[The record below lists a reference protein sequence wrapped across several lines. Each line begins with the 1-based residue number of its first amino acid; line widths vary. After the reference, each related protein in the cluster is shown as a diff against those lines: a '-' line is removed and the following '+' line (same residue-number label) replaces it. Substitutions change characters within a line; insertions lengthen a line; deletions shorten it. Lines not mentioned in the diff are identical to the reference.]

1 MAVQNQD
8 QKFFEIIKPGTN
20 YEFIGRHEVLDRSVH
35 RADGDHGRHAS
46 LNAYVIKSRGHLLNW
61 GVDFRGGSEIL
72 IEFSRPVD
80 AGDDAQD
87 AGGERLPRRRR
98 RQVRG
103 PDRAEEVELPGARG
117 RRVGRVRA
125 AGQAD
130 PRVAGQGRRRARSK
144 RFEWSEGGDK
154 IYLRY
159 DRPVEPSVLGN
170 SLKAIGV
177 NTTQVQGFGRAD
189 DNTYEVTLV
198 GLDSE
203 IRRGTS
209 TRKLGAGAVSAIPK
223 VESVGAKA
231 GKQLKADGV
240 KSLLYA
246 ILLIMVYIAFR
257 FDLRYGPGTVVA
269 LLHDAVITI
278 GAFAVTYKEFSLTTV
293 AAVLTI
299 IGFSMNDTIVV
310 FDRIR
315 ENAARLR
322 DRRFDRVVNQSINET
337 LSRTILTSATV
348 FFVTLAMNIFGVG
361 VIRDFAFA
369 MNVGVIVGTY
379 SSIFIA
385 SPILI
390 WLNDKYTA
398 TQRKQQSRQRAAA
411 AARRRRA
418 RRAVERSALAQ
429 VHAAAEISTGAAVIA
444 SACERIAWHAPSI
457 DESKAAALATA
468 MRIRPLTARL
478 LVARGIVEA
487 DLAARFLAP
496 RLADLRPPDGMA
508 DLPRARRAADGGARG
523 AARRSACSATTTST
537 ASPRPPS

>member
-1 MAVQNQD
+1 MAAPNQE
-8 QKFFEIIKPGTN
+8 QKFLEVIKPHST
-20 YEFIGRHEVLDRSVH
+20 YEFIGRTKYWIGLSIVLTVI
-35 RADGDHGRHAS
+35 ALVMPV
-46 LNAYVIKSRGHLLNW
+46 LNAFVIKSRGHFLNW

-72 IEFSRPVD
+72 IEFSRAVEAGKIRETLASIGFHD
-80 AGDDAQD
+80 ADVVKYEDPTGQKKWNY
-87 AGGERLPRRRR
+87 L
-98 RQVRG
+98 V
-103 PDRAEEVELPGARG
+103 
-117 RRVGRVRA
+117 RVGAVSVVSEA
-125 AGQAD
+125 QVKQIKESLAKIGEA
-130 PRVAGQGRRRARSK
+130 SMK

-154 IYLRY
+154 VYLRY
-159 DRPVEPSVLGN
+159 DKTVDPAVLAN

-177 NTTQVQGFGRAD
+177 NTTQVQPFGRAD

-203 IRRGTS
+203 IRRGLEAN
-209 TRKLGAGAVSAIPK
+209 LGAGVVAAIPK
-223 VESVGAKA
+223 VDSVGAKA
-231 GKQLKADGV
+231 GNQLKVDGV

-315 ENAARLR
+315 ENAARFR

-337 LSRTILTSATV
+337 LSRTIWTSATV
-348 FFVTLAMNIFGVG
+348 FFVTLAMNILGVG

-398 TQRKQQSRQRAAA
+398 SQRKQQSRQ
-411 AARRRRA
+411 ARRPQR
-418 RRAVERSALAQ
+418 
-429 VHAAAEISTGAAVIA
+429 T
-444 SACERIAWHAPSI
+444 
-457 DESKAAALATA
+457 DEDPEGL
-468 MRIRPLTARL
+468 
-478 LVARGIVEA
+478 
-487 DLAARFLAP
+487 
-496 RLADLRPPDGMA
+496 
-508 DLPRARRAADGGARG
+508 
-523 AARRSACSATTTST
+523 
-537 ASPRPPS
+537 

>member
-1 MAVQNQD
+1 MAVQNQE
-8 QKFFEIIKPGTN
+8 QKFFEIIKPGTT
-20 YEFIGRHEVLDRSVH
+20 YEFIGRQKYWIGLSVVLTLITIVMLP
-35 RADGDHGRHAS
+35 
-46 LNAYVIKSRGHLLNW
+46 LNAFVFKSRGHFLNW

-72 IEFSRPVD
+72 IEFSRPVEASEIRKTLAESGFPD
-80 AGDDAQD
+80 ADVVKYADPTGQKQWNY
-87 AGGERLPRRRR
+87 L
-98 RQVRG
+98 
-103 PDRAEEVELPGARG
+103 L
-117 RRVGRVRA
+117 RVGAVSVVSEA
-125 AGQAD
+125 QAKQIRESLAKVGD
-130 PRVAGQGRRRARSK
+130 ASLK

-170 SLKAIGV
+170 SLKAIGI
-177 NTTQVQGFGRAD
+177 NTTQVQPFGRAD

-203 IRRGTS
+203 IRRGLDA
-209 TRKLGAGAVSAIPK
+209 RLGAGAVSAIPK

-231 GKQLKADGV
+231 GNQLKADGV

-315 ENAARLR
+315 ENAAKLR

-337 LSRTILTSATV
+337 LSRTIWTSATV
-348 FFVTLAMNIFGVG
+348 FFVTLAMNVWGVG

-398 TQRKQQSRQRAAA
+398 TQRKQGRQ
-411 AARRRRA
+411 ARR
-418 RRAVERSALAQ
+418 
-429 VHAAAEISTGAAVIA
+429 
-444 SACERIAWHAPSI
+444 P
-457 DESKAAALATA
+457 
-468 MRIRPLTARL
+468 
-478 LVARGIVEA
+478 ARGDEEPEGV
-487 DLAARFLAP
+487 
-496 RLADLRPPDGMA
+496 
-508 DLPRARRAADGGARG
+508 
-523 AARRSACSATTTST
+523 
-537 ASPRPPS
+537 